1 MEPSNETLANSVE
14 LAVKKYLTTMEGQ
27 KITDL
32 YELVLSEIEAP
43 LLKCV
48 MEYTNNNQ
56 SRTALVL
63 GLNRGT
69 LRQKLKKFGM
79 I

>member
-1 MEPSNETLANSVE
+1 MESSNSTLANSVE
-14 LAVKKYLTTMEGQ
+14 LAVKQYLTTLEGHE
-27 KITDL
+27 ITDL

-69 LRQKLKKFGM
+69 LRQKLKKYDM
-79 I
+79 L